1 MKPFYLLSVLPSRLG
16 AGLFSL
22 LVLAGCSPVGLVV
35 GTGATVAIAASEER
49 GVSGAA
55 ADTGIRFEIN
65 KLWLDQDF
73 ELYRRVGLQVH
84 EGRVLLSG
92 TVPTIEMSDE
102 AARLAW
108 QPRRVREV
116 INETKVDASGG
127 LISAAR
133 DKWISTEVRTRLMF
147 ERDIDA
153 INYSTRTV
161 DGSVYLLGLA
171 RDEAELDRVFA
182 VIRTTPNVRSVVS
195 YVLVRDDPRRTS

>member
-1 MKPFYLLSVLPSRLG
+1 MKPFNLLSVSRLRFVMT
-16 AGLFSL
+16 LLSL
-22 LVLAGCSPVGLVV
+22 LVLAGCSPVGLAV
-35 GTGATVAIAASEER
+35 GAGATIAVAASEER

-55 ADTGIRFEIN
+55 ADTGIRFKIN
-65 KLWLDQDF
+65 KLWLDEDF

-92 TVPTIEMSDE
+92 AVPTIEMGDT

-108 QPRRVREV
+108 QPGGVREV
-116 INETKVDASGG
+116 INETKVDASKR

-133 DKWISTEVRTRLMF
+133 DKWISTEVRARLMF

-171 RDEAELDRVFA
+171 RDEAELERVFK
-182 VIRTTPNVRSVVS
+182 VVRNTPNVRNVVS
-195 YVLVRDDPRRTS
+195 YVLLRDDPRRTG

>member
-1 MKPFYLLSVLPSRLG
+1 MKPFNLLSVSQPRFVMALL
-16 AGLFSL
+16 SL
-22 LVLAGCSPVGLVV
+22 LVVAGCAPVGLAI
-35 GTGATVAIAASEER
+35 GAGATVAVAASEER

-73 ELYRRVGLQVH
+73 ELFRRVGLQVH
-84 EGRVLLSG
+84 EGRVLISG
-92 TVPTIEMSDE
+92 AVPTVEMSDA

-108 QPRRVREV
+108 QPKGVQEV
-116 INETKVDASGG
+116 INEIKVDASNR
-127 LISAAR
+127 LFAAAR
-133 DKWISTEVRTRLMF
+133 DKWISVEVRTRLMF

-171 RDEAELDRVFA
+171 RDEAELQRVFR
-182 VIRTTPNVRSVVS
+182 VIQNTPNVRGVVS
-195 YVLVRDDPRRTS
+195 YVLVRDDPRRTG